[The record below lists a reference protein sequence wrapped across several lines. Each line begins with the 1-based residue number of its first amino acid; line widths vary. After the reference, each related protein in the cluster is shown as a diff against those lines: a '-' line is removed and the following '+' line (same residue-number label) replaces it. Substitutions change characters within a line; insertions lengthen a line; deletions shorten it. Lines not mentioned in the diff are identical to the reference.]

1 MKVSFKRVK
10 RLPTEDFSSWQRKL
24 DKKAT
29 FGNARRRCG
38 KFSWKRQC
46 FAIGTR
52 RGQEGCVALAITS
65 LLPPIPLLSP
75 PPMVRPAK
83 RGQRGIG
90 CPSPLSVLPQKKK
103 KSRKS
108 WQTELKLCRWN
119 ENFDGGLV
127 VGTALPSGESGL

>member
-65 LLPPIPLLSP
+65 LLPTPT
-75 PPMVRPAK
+75 
-83 RGQRGIG
+83 
-90 CPSPLSVLPQKKK
+90 PSPHLPHGEACQERTERYWLPFPLVSSPREKK

-108 WQTELKLCRWN
+108 WQTELKLCRRN
-119 ENFDGGLV
+119 EKFDGGLV